1 MSVFAIFW
9 TARTILLLH
18 IPMADKVTFTSIII
32 HGAEKRKAS
41 KNYFYKIG
49 WKEEG
54 GEKDSD
60 RDIIHVNWAIGLVYL
75 HL

>member
-1 MSVFAIFW
+1 
-9 TARTILLLH
+9 
-18 IPMADKVTFTSIII
+18 MADKVTFTSIII